1 MSYARKSLGKV
12 LLSVIAV
19 LAMITVAIWQFYLFV
34 TFRNSQGL
42 LDEQGGTFH
51 LWLAIGL
58 AVCASIGSFFVFSVF
73 LKHDRD
79 DELHITS

>member
-1 MSYARKSLGKV
+1 MSYARKSLSKV
-12 LLSVIAV
+12 LASVIAV
-19 LAMITVAIWQFYLFV
+19 LATVAIAIWQFYLFV

-42 LDEQGGTFH
+42 LDEQGGIFH

-58 AVCASIGSFFVFSVF
+58 AVCACIGSFFVFSMFV
-73 LKHDRD
+73 KHDRD

>member
-1 MSYARKSLGKV
+1 MSHARKSLPKV
-12 LLSVIAV
+12 LGSVIAV
-19 LAMITVAIWQFYLFV
+19 LALTSIAIWQFYLFV

-42 LDEQGGTFH
+42 FDEQGGTYH

-58 AVCASIGSFFVFSVF
+58 AVCACICSFLVFSVF

>member
-1 MSYARKSLGKV
+1 MSYARKSLSKV
-12 LLSVIAV
+12 LASVIAV
-19 LAMITVAIWQFYLFV
+19 LAIVAIAIWQFYLFV

-42 LDEQGGTFH
+42 LDEQGGTLH
-51 LWLAIGL
+51 LWLAIAL
-58 AVCASIGSFFVFSVF
+58 AVCACIGSFFVFSVF